1 MKNIHVLPTDK
12 PSRLIHNVLGY
23 AITLIGFTKSDLE
36 LIQAEYQHIYITSD
50 KKIKDRNCWVTNG
63 VEIFKPSDLPEYS
76 LEYANR
82 YWEKI
87 ILTTDQ
93 DLIKDGVQAIDDEF
107 LEWWIKNPSCDRIDF
122 ALINDI
128 EPWYK
133 IRFPKEEPKQ
143 NEMVGNKFYK
153 SADKVISINKK
164 YNMKY
169 KTVLNISI
177 EDKGNYKNIF
187 KVKSKYY
194 KLNND
199 EKETLLKELMFWA
212 RQEINNLH
220 PEQE

>member
-1 MKNIHVLPTDK
+1 MKNIHLLPTDK
-12 PSRLIHNVLGY
+12 PSRLLY
-23 AITLIGFTKSDLE
+23 FRTSKELTLYVYPTTFRAFERST
-36 LIQAEYQHIYITSD
+36 QNIYITSD
-50 KKIKDRNCWVTNG
+50 EEIKEGDWCLSKLNEVVRFGKNFT
-63 VEIFKPSDLPEYS
+63 SS
-76 LEYANR
+76 LYK
-82 YWEKI
+82 KI

-107 LEWWIKNPSCDRIDF
+107 LKWWIKNPSCDRIDF
-122 ALINDI
+122 VLINDI

>member
-1 MKNIHVLPTDK
+1 MKNIHLLPTDK
-12 PSRLIHNVLGY
+12 PSRLLY
-23 AITLIGFTKSDLE
+23 FRTSKELTLYVYPTTFRAFERST
-36 LIQAEYQHIYITSD
+36 QNIYITSD
-50 KKIKDRNCWVTNG
+50 EEIKEGDWCLSKLNEVVRFGKNFT
-63 VEIFKPSDLPEYS
+63 SS
-76 LEYANR
+76 LYK
-82 YWEKI
+82 KI

-107 LEWWIKNPSCDRIDF
+107 LKWWIKNPSCDRIDF
-122 ALINDI
+122 VLINDI

-199 EKETLLKELMFWA
+199 EKESLLKELMFWA